1 MKTKLS
7 LLALGLVASLSAQA
21 GVVVLDDFSL
31 VQTPAYAPASSLPGT
46 STATSALWTRTL
58 SFDAATGS
66 PGTASME
73 VIGGVLSIAN
83 GPGNTSTARASWN
96 LNLAAVTAALGSYTY
111 FEITIDKVSIDIGT
125 VTVGGGARTSTSTP
139 NTIVIG
145 NSTNFTNPFGVTFAS
160 TLNADS
166 TWDNVKVTFS
176 CRVGA
181 PQSGITAADL
191 IDNAACTTAAVPEPG
206 SIALLGLGLL
216 GAGALRRKQ
225 K

>member
-31 VQTPAYAPASSLPGT
+31 VQSPAYAPASALPGT
-46 STATSALWTRTL
+46 STATTALWTRTL

-66 PGTASME
+66 AGTASME
-73 VIGGVLSIAN
+73 VVAGVLSIAN
-83 GPGNTSTARASWN
+83 GPGNTSTARAEWN
-96 LNLAAVTAALGSYTY
+96 LNFAAVAAALGSYSY
-111 FEITIDKVSIDIGT
+111 FEVTIDKVSIDVGS

-145 NSTNFTNPFGVTFAS
+145 NSTTFKNPFAVTFQS
-160 TLNADS
+160 SLNADS

-176 CRVGA
+176 CRAGATDIEDADRVG
-181 PQSGITAADL
+181 S
-191 IDNAACTTAAVPEPG
+191 AACKTAAVPEPG